1 MLFKKQVKEK
11 DIQNYLRDQLVEL
24 PKCWSKKWSDRY
36 LSNMPDYIVLHDG
49 LIVFTELKKP
59 SGQPRAGQEREG
71 ELIIEAGGIYTFLQ
85 SFDDVD
91 QFVEGLKNG
100 KLHSKTRTT
109 NRR

>member
-1 MLFKKQVKEK
+1 MLFKKQIKEK
-11 DIQNYLRDQLVEL
+11 DIQNYLRDQLASQ
-24 PKCWSKKWSDRY
+24 PKCWAKKWSDRY

-49 LIVFTELKKP
+49 LTVFTELKKP

-91 QFVEGLKNG
+91 QFVEGLKND
-100 KLHSKTRTT
+100 KIQSKTRTT
-109 NRR
+109 DRR